1 MKKWMRSKREVVV
14 EDGACAAFTL
24 FFFFFHP
31 PPPGKMPTTLV
42 VAGATGWL
50 GLHVVEAGIRAGFKV
65 GVGGRPRAAGAAT
78 EG

>member
-1 MKKWMRSKREVVV
+1 MPRPSHS
-14 EDGACAAFTL
+14 
-24 FFFFFHP
+24 FFFFHP

-50 GLHVVEAGIRAGFKV
+50 GLHVVDAGIRAGFKV
-65 GVGGRPRAAGAAT
+65 GVGGRPRATGAAT